1 MQKSSKN
8 MPDPTPPPD
17 LLEAAAEADAEVV
30 DDLLEKL
37 GPVMDSMGSAERKA
51 LESAALALASKI
63 VGETIPDDQKLQ
75 AFAVA
80 LTSMNAFRQSLGET
94 EIDPEVINP
103 MMLTSMIEDLIR
115 DEDFFEFIEGDVD
128 VGEEMMDEEMKDE
141 DTMEEEGSMVEPAK
155 SLMNRRST
163 LMGAM

>member
-8 MPDPTPPPD
+8 MPDPMPPPD
-17 LLEAAAEADAEVV
+17 LLEAAAEAEVEVV

-37 GPVMDSMGSAERKA
+37 GPMMDSMSPSERKA
-51 LESAALALASKI
+51 LESAAIALASKI

-80 LTSMNAFRQSLGET
+80 LTSMNAYRQSLGES

-115 DEDFFEFIEGDVD
+115 DEDFFEFIEGDVE
-128 VGEEMMDEEMKDE
+128 VGEEMEDEEMEDE
-141 DTMEEEGSMVEPAK
+141 DMMEEEGSMVEPAK

>member
-17 LLEAAAEADAEVV
+17 LVEAAAEADAEVA

-37 GPVMDSMGSAERKA
+37 GPLMDSMSAAERKA
-51 LESAALALASKI
+51 LESAAISLASKI
-63 VGETIPDDQKLQ
+63 VGEKIPADQTMQ

-80 LTSMNAFRQSLGET
+80 VTAMNAYRQSLGEL
-94 EIDPEVINP
+94 EIDPESINP

-128 VGEEMMDEEMKDE
+128 VEEEMMDEEMEDE
-141 DTMEEEGSMVEPAK
+141 DMMEEEGSMDEPAK
-155 SLMNRRST
+155 ALMNRRST

>member
-8 MPDPTPPPD
+8 MPDAKLPDD

-37 GPVMDSMGSAERKA
+37 GPVMDGMKPAERKA

-63 VGETIPDDQKLQ
+63 VGEAIPADQTMQ

-80 LTSMNAFRQSLGET
+80 LTSMNAFRQSLGES
-94 EIDPEVINP
+94 EIDPEAINP

-128 VGEEMMDEEMKDE
+128 VEEEKMDEEN
-141 DTMEEEGSMVEPAK
+141 MEEEEESVVESPKSM
-155 SLMNRRST
+155 MNRRST